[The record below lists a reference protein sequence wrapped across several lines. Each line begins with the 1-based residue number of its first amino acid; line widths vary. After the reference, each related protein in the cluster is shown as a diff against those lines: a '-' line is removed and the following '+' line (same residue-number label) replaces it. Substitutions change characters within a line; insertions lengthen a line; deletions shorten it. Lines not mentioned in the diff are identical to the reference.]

1 VILKE
6 KVYGRKRTPVYLLFL
21 SLFLFCFPLNAFSE
35 NPYLESLLK
44 EAQEKQLHKDRYW
57 HIILHYKKGLFGF
70 ESLIDDPRFFLAKD
84 GKTNPETELR
94 ETIKSFFIPENPDSE
109 HSQCSFIL
117 RHHWLREKLSID
129 DAKLPVV
136 SCKEYDEVV
145 RKVFP
150 KSATLVFPSYF
161 MNRPASMFGHTF
173 IRIDNEYQ
181 SKLLGHA
188 VNYSAHTAESG
199 GFFYALQGVFGFFKG
214 YFSILPYYEKV
225 KEYSDIEQRDMWE
238 YNLNLTEAELQRMFM
253 HIWELKDIYSYY
265 YFFDE
270 NCSYNLLFLLEAGRP
285 SLNLT
290 DAGYW
295 VIPVDTVRAVIN
307 NNAVLSV
314 NFRPSKA
321 TTLEHIAS
329 QLNQDEKEAAL
340 ELAEGIREPETLLQN
355 MQGTEKTKMILDLAA
370 ELTQY
375 KSVKKE
381 ITKQEYTKRF
391 INILKTRSALGKAKD
406 DSYSIPAPVQP
417 DKGHNSAR
425 MSIGFGQRGDRIFQ
439 ELRLRP
445 ALHDIM
451 DPDDGYLE
459 GSQII
464 FTDIRARY
472 YSEENKLKLEGIDFI
487 DILSISPRSTFFKP
501 FSWKVS
507 TGITQMMLADGNDHT
522 VYNARGGYG
531 AAFQSSL
538 IGLYYVFAEAD
549 VNLSRHLKHRHSLGI
564 GATTGFIKK
573 ITGAYKIN
581 LSASSFFY
589 ESGDR
594 HETYEGKV
602 SQNLKINTDN
612 SVTLDFSR
620 IKTYGRY
627 QSEGSIRWN
636 IYF

>member
-1 VILKE
+1 MISKE
-6 KVYGRKRTPVYLLFL
+6 KVHGKNRTAVYLLFL
-21 SLFLFCFPLNAFSE
+21 SLFLFCFPSNAFPE
-35 NPYLESLLK
+35 NSYLESLLK

-57 HIILHYKKGLFGF
+57 HIILHYKKGLFGT

-94 ETIKSFFIPENPDSE
+94 ETIKSFFLPENPEAE
-109 HSQCSFIL
+109 HSQCKFIL
-117 RHHWLREKLSID
+117 RRHWLREKLSID
-129 DAKLPVV
+129 DAKLPKV
-136 SCKEYDEVV
+136 SCKEYNDAA

-150 KSATLVFPSYF
+150 KSASLVFPSYF

-181 SKLLGHA
+181 SKLLGYA

-214 YFSILPYYEKV
+214 YFSVLPYYEKV

-270 NCSYNLLFLLEAGRP
+270 NCSYNLLFLLEAARP
-285 SLNLT
+285 SMNLT

-295 VIPVDTVRAVIN
+295 VIPIDTVRDVIN
-307 NNAVLSV
+307 NSAVLSV

-321 TTLEHIAS
+321 TMLEHIAS

-355 MQGTEKTKMILDLAA
+355 MHATEKTKMILDLAA

-381 ITKQEYTKRF
+381 ITKEEYTKRF
-391 INILKTRSALGKAKD
+391 ISILKARSTLGKPKD
-406 DSYSIPAPVQP
+406 DSYSIQVPVQP

-425 MSIGFGQRGDRIFQ
+425 MSIGFGQRGSRIFQ

-451 DPDDGYLE
+451 DPDDGYPA
-459 GSQII
+459 GSQIV

-472 YSEENKLKLEGIDFI
+472 YSEEHKLKFEGIDFI
-487 DILSISPRSTFFKP
+487 DIISISPRSTFFKP

-507 TGITQMMLADGNDHT
+507 TGITQMKLADGNDHT
-522 VYNARGGYG
+522 VYNAHGGYG
-531 AAFQSSL
+531 VAFQNSL
-538 IGLYYVFAEAD
+538 IGLCYIFAEAD
-549 VNLSRHLKHRHSLGI
+549 VNLSEKLKNSHSLGI

-573 ITGAYKIN
+573 VTSVYKIN
-581 LSASSFFY
+581 LSVGSFFY

-594 HETYEGKV
+594 HKTYEGKI
-602 SQNLKINTDN
+602 SQNFKINTAN
-612 SVTLDFSR
+612 SITADFSR
-620 IKTYGRY
+620 MKTYDRY
-627 QSEGSIRWN
+627 QSEGIIRWN

>member
-1 VILKE
+1 MISKE
-6 KVYGRKRTPVYLLFL
+6 KVHGKKKTAVYLLFL
-21 SLFLFCFPLNAFSE
+21 SILLFCFSPNGFAE
-35 NPYLESLLK
+35 NSYLESLLQ
-44 EAQEKQLHKDRYW
+44 EAQKKQLHKDRYW
-57 HIILHYKKGLFGF
+57 HIILHYKTGLFGT

-94 ETIKSFFIPENPDSE
+94 ETIKSFFLPENQEAE
-109 HSQCSFIL
+109 HGQCRFIL
-117 RHHWLREKLSID
+117 RYHWLREKLSID
-129 DAKLPVV
+129 DARLPKV
-136 SCKEYDEVV
+136 SCKEYNDVA

-150 KSATLVFPSYF
+150 KSASLVFPSYF

-188 VNYSAHTAESG
+188 VNYSAFTGESA
-199 GFFYALQGVFGFFKG
+199 GFLYALKGVFGYYKGFF
-214 YFSILPYYEKV
+214 SVLPYYEKV

-238 YNLNLTEAELQRMFM
+238 YNLNLTEAELQRMLM

-265 YFFDE
+265 YFLDE
-270 NCSYNLLFLLEAGRP
+270 NCSYNLFFLLEAGRP

-307 NNAVLSV
+307 NNAVMSV

-321 TTLEHIAS
+321 TMLEYIAS
-329 QLNQDEKEAAL
+329 QLSQDEKEAAL
-340 ELAEGIREPETLLQN
+340 ELAEGTREPESLLQN
-355 MQGTEKTKMILDLAA
+355 TRGAEKTKMILDLAA

-381 ITKQEYTKRF
+381 ISKEEYKKRF
-391 INILKTRSALGKAKD
+391 ISILKARSTLGKTKD
-406 DSYSIPAPVQP
+406 DAYSIPVPAQP

-425 MSIGFGQRGDRIFQ
+425 LGIGFGKRGARLFQ

-451 DPDDGYLE
+451 DPDDGYPE

-472 YSEENKLKLEGIDFI
+472 YSEEHKLKFEGIDFI

-507 TGITQMMLADGNDHT
+507 TGITQMMLADGDDYT
-522 VYNARGGYG
+522 VYNAHGGYG
-531 AAFQSSL
+531 VAFQNSL
-538 IGLYYVFAEAD
+538 TGLYYVFAETD
-549 VNLSRHLKHRHSLGI
+549 VNLSRQLKDSYSLGI

-573 ITGAYKIN
+573 VTSAYKIN
-581 LSASSFFY
+581 LSVGSFFY
-589 ESGDR
+589 ELGDR
-594 HETYEGKV
+594 HKTYEGKI
-602 SQNLKINTDN
+602 SQNFKINTDN
-612 SVTLDFSR
+612 SITVDFSR
-620 IKTYGRY
+620 MKTYDRY
-627 QSEGSIRWN
+627 QNEGAIRWN